1 VHQHTRNRIPTYAAA
16 AAAATAVTV
25 AGLMF
30 AGAPLASAA
39 PRTINVVAGQNL
51 YTPQNLGS
59 ITSGDTVTW
68 VNNSV
73 HNIISARIPAGATA
87 WSSPLQQGAST
98 FSQTVT
104 VPGNYRYYCSLHST
118 AAAAN
123 AATQSPTQMVGQFTV
138 L

>member
-1 VHQHTRNRIPTYAAA
+1 MHQHKAKRISTYAAA
-16 AAAATAVTV
+16 TTAIAV
-25 AGLMF
+25 AGVML

-39 PRTINVVAGQNL
+39 TSTINVVAGQNL
-51 YTPQNLGS
+51 YAPQNLGN
-59 ITSGDTVTW
+59 ITRGDTVTW

-73 HNIISARIPAGATA
+73 HNIISARIPVGATA
-87 WSSPLQQGAST
+87 WSSPIQQGAST

-104 VPGNYRYYCSLHST
+104 VPGNYRYYCSLHSD

-123 AATQSPTQMVGQFTV
+123 AATQSPNEMVGQFTV

>member
-1 VHQHTRNRIPTYAAA
+1 MRQHNPNRIPTYAAA
-16 AAAATAVTV
+16 TALAV
-25 AGLMF
+25 AGVML
-30 AGAPLASAA
+30 AGAPLAFAA

-51 YTPQNLGS
+51 YTPQNLGN

-68 VNNSV
+68 VNDSV
-73 HNIISARIPAGATA
+73 HDIRSASIPAGATA

-104 VPGNYRYYCSLHST
+104 APGNYRYYCSLHSN

-123 AATQSPTQMVGQFTV
+123 AATQSTNEMVGQFTV